1 MLDLG
6 ADETSRLLENLFVG
20 PVSVE
25 VSQGGG
31 DAVVL
36 ANEKLVY
43 GSDSHVF
50 VHSHVTGLE
59 APGSNRVSYTCFE
72 L

>member
-1 MLDLG
+1 MLNLG
-6 ADETSRLLENLFVG
+6 ADEPSRLLEDLFVG
-20 PVSVE
+20 PVGVE

-36 ANEKLVY
+36 TNEELVD
-43 GSDSHVF
+43 GGDSHVL

-59 APGSNRVSYTCFE
+59 APGGNKVSYTCYG